1 MLLSELEERERRF
14 KLALRAGIPVVLLIS
29 LVFYSTFFREESFS
43 FDMETAILFGSL
55 VFITVY
61 FIYFLMELSV
71 KESLIDQTTQG
82 FNNKAFVN
90 KLKKYEPT
98 TLILLIVKNLSTINE
113 NYSSGE
119 VDSLLFR
126 IIHDL
131 NSELERQGFSKSLI
145 ARRHGAEFLIAINQ
159 KNQKSIEEVFNTF
172 IEKHHIINKIEV
184 DYAFAAITNISND
197 IEKDILHLRDLIR
210 IEEKHIPSR
219 EKVNSVQDA
228 KELTEI
234 ETCILHA
241 LENKTLLLN
250 FRPILNARTN
260 KIDIYEVSVR
270 LKSIDK
276 GEILPKVYLPIINR
290 LGKGRL
296 YDMALVERILELLP
310 LVDNHVCLSFNLS
323 PFSLRDESFQ
333 EAFFA
338 KLKESGVDPSR
349 IIIELYERKTHH
361 NLSGYLKTLNKF
373 RAQGVRIAIDNFGSS
388 NASMEYMKHFQFD
401 IVQFDRDYV
410 TKLYDKNTYSMLNS
424 LVQMAKDLDIITVAK
439 WVDKPEQKAKLI
451 AMGIDY
457 LQGFGIAKAINEK
470 QLIKTYN
477 D

>member
-1 MLLSELEERERRF
+1 
-14 KLALRAGIPVVLLIS
+14 
-29 LVFYSTFFREESFS
+29 
-43 FDMETAILFGSL
+43 
-55 VFITVY
+55 
-61 FIYFLMELSV
+61 
-71 KESLIDQTTQG
+71 
-82 FNNKAFVN
+82 
-90 KLKKYEPT
+90 
-98 TLILLIVKNLSTINE
+98 
-113 NYSSGE
+113 
-119 VDSLLFR
+119 
-126 IIHDL
+126 
-131 NSELERQGFSKSLI
+131 
-145 ARRHGAEFLIAINQ
+145 LIAINQ

-184 DYAFAAITNISND
+184 DYAYAVITNIGND
-197 IEKDILHLRDLIR
+197 IEKDILHLKDLIT
-210 IEEKHIPSR
+210 IEQKHTHSG
-219 EKVNSVQDA
+219 EKVSSVKDS

-234 ETCILHA
+234 ESCVLHA
-241 LENKTLLLN
+241 LEKKTLLLN

-260 KIDIYEVSVR
+260 KVDIYEISVR
-270 LKSIDK
+270 LRSIDK

-296 YDMALVERILELLP
+296 YDMALVEHVLKLLP

-338 KLKESGVDPSR
+338 KLKESGIDPSR

-361 NLSGYLKTLNKF
+361 NLSGYLKTLNMF